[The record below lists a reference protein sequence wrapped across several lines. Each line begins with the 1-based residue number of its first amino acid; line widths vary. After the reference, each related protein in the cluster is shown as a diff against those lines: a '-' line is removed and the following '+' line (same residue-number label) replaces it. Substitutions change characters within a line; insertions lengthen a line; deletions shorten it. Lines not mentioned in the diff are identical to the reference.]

1 MGKAGVKKNVTFF
14 HTLIHALLLT
24 MMGIIRFYIYPT
36 ASFAQTPCTPGTPKH
51 FQRVLIIVL
60 ENQNY
65 EDVMKDS
72 YFRSLAQRG
81 ANFTNFHGLFHP
93 SYSNYLAMVSGKEI
107 RTHFDWQVDLTD
119 HKTIADLLQSHG
131 LRWKNYAEG
140 YPDRRSMDPKKHPDF
155 CFTESRYGRYARKHV
170 PFVSFIPSHQRE
182 KYCANIVPASQFAED
197 LRNKELPEYAFYT
210 PDMDHNGHD
219 TDLAHASRWLQGFL
233 EPLLQ
238 DPDFMAR
245 TLLVITFDESGKE
258 NKRKDN
264 HIYTVFLG
272 GMVKPG
278 DYHEN
283 YNHFNVL
290 RTIEDNFCL
299 GTLAEGDSRAQP
311 IDVWK

>member
-1 MGKAGVKKNVTFF
+1 MKNVTFRSR
-14 HTLIHALLLT
+14 LLRAIPLMIT
-24 MMGIIRFYIYPT
+24 GIILFSISPI
-36 ASFAQTPCTPGTPKH
+36 ASSAQTSCTPETHKH
-51 FQRVLIIVL
+51 FERVLIIVL

-65 EDVMKDS
+65 EDVMKDP
-72 YFRSLAQRG
+72 YFHSLAQRG
-81 ANFTNFHGLFHP
+81 SNFTNFHGLFHP
-93 SYSNYLAMVSGKEI
+93 SYSNYLAMISGKVI
-107 RTHFDWQVDLTD
+107 RTYFNWQIDLTD
-119 HKTIADLLQSHG
+119 HKTIADLLQSRG

-140 YPDRRSMDPKKHPDF
+140 YPDRRSMNPKKHRDF
-155 CFTESRYGRYARKHV
+155 CFTDSRYGRYARKHV

-197 LRNKELPEYAFYT
+197 LRNNALPEYAFYT

-238 DPDFMAR
+238 DPDFMAK
-245 TLLVITFDESGKE
+245 TLIVVTFDESGKE
-258 NKRKDN
+258 SKRKDN

-278 DYHEN
+278 EYPEN

-299 GTLAEGDSRAQP
+299 GTLAEGDSRAKP
-311 IDVWK
+311 MDVWK